1 MADAPNALVLNV
13 DDYEPGRYART
24 QVLQKAGFAVRE
36 AATGA
41 EALSLTAAEGPDIVL
56 LDINLPD
63 INGFEV
69 CRRLKTDPATARVPV
84 LHLSSTFVT
93 AGYRVIGLEGGADA
107 YLTEPVEPPVLVATV
122 NALLRMRH
130 AEEAAQTLVRRW
142 QATFDALADGVATL
156 NATGAILQ
164 CNPAFERLFA
174 KSAAEMVGSDVRDL
188 WRRTGVA
195 REELPLTRLLVS
207 HRRETA
213 DLGQDGRWFH
223 VTADPMLDERN
234 TLLGAVYVVTDITD
248 RKAADEARAGSLAR
262 EMAAR
267 REAEAANRA
276 KDEFL
281 ATLSHEL
288 RSPLN
293 AILGWCR
300 MLGGKTLDE
309 AGTERA
315 LETIERNVRLQAQLI
330 DDLLDVSRIITGKL
344 NLAVRPVDLPAI
356 IEAALE
362 SVEAAARAK
371 GIRLE
376 PTLHLAAPPVL
387 GDPGRLQQVLWNLL
401 SNAVKFTPA
410 GGRIF
415 IGLDRTDSHARIMV
429 GDTGQGIN
437 RSFLPYVFDR
447 FRQAE
452 TSAARSH
459 GGLGLGLAIVRHL
472 VELHGGTVEAHS
484 SGEGQGAT
492 FTVLLP
498 FQPPMLEPRSAES
511 HRGNVEGEFPP
522 ALEGLRVVV
531 VDDDADTRALL
542 QAMLERGGATVST
555 AGSAREALATISAA
569 EPDVLVCDIGM
580 PGEDGYELIRQV
592 RQRPREQHG
601 SIPAVALTAYARRE
615 DVGRALKAG
624 YQVHLAKPVDPQALA
639 RVVAALGRRGEDRP
653 AAQPPDAAPL

>member
-1 MADAPNALVLNV
+1 MANPPNVLVLNV

-24 QVLQKAGFAVRE
+24 QVLQNAGFAVRE

-41 EALSLTAAEGPDIVL
+41 EALSLIAAEGPDIVL

-69 CRRLKTDPATARVPV
+69 CRRLKTNPATARLPV

-130 AEEAAQTLVRRW
+130 AEEAARTLARRW
-142 QATFDALADGVATL
+142 QGTFDALADGVATL
-156 NATGAILQ
+156 SAAGMVLQ
-164 CNPAFERLFA
+164 CNPAFLSMFGKRGGEAL
-174 KSAAEMVGSDVRDL
+174 GHDVRDL
-188 WRRTGVA
+188 WIRTGVS
-195 REELPLTRLLVS
+195 RSELPFTRLLAS
-207 HRRETA
+207 RQREVA
-213 DLGQDGRWFH
+213 DLRLDDRWFH
-223 VTADPMLDERN
+223 VTADPMLDERGV
-234 TLLGAVYVVTDITD
+234 LLGAVYVVTDVSD
-248 RKAADEARAGSLAR
+248 RKSAEEERGRLLSR
-262 EMAAR
+262 ETEAR

-293 AILGWCR
+293 AMLGWCR
-300 MLGGKTLDE
+300 MLRGKTLDE

-315 LETIERNVRLQAQLI
+315 LETIERNVRLQTQLI

-344 NLAVRPVDLPAI
+344 SLAVRPVDLPAV

-362 SVEAAARAK
+362 SVESAARAK

-376 PTLHLAAPPVL
+376 PMLHPAIPPIL
-387 GDPGRLQQVLWNLL
+387 GDPGRLQQILWNLL
-401 SNAVKFTPA
+401 SNAVKFTPS
-410 GGRIF
+410 GGRVF
-415 IGLDRTDSHARIMV
+415 VRLDRTASHARITV
-429 GDTGQGIN
+429 RDTGQGIHP
-437 RSFLPYVFDR
+437 SFLPYVFDR

-472 VELHGGTVEAHS
+472 VELHGGTVEAQS
-484 SGEGQGAT
+484 EGEGSGAT

-498 FQPPMLEPRSAES
+498 FQPPMPDSRWAERHLVS
-511 HRGNVEGEFPP
+511 VQGESL
-522 ALEGLRVVV
+522 ATLEGIAVLI
-531 VDDDADTRALL
+531 VDDDGDTRALL
-542 QAMLERGGATVST
+542 RAMLERSGATVRT
-555 AGSAREALATISAA
+555 AGSARAALSAISSAK
-569 EPDVLVCDIGM
+569 PDVLICDIGM

-592 RQRPREQHG
+592 RELPGTHHG

-615 DVGRALKAG
+615 DVGRAIEAG
-624 YQVHLAKPVDPQALA
+624 YQVHLSKPVDPQALA
-639 RVVAALGRRGEDRP
+639 RVVFTLAGRGEGTTGRP
-653 AAQPPDAAPL
+653 TP

>member
-1 MADAPNALVLNV
+1 MPDSSHVLVLNV

-24 QVLQKAGFAVRE
+24 QVLKNAGFAVRE

-41 EALSLTAAEGPDIVL
+41 EALDLVATEDPAVVL
-56 LDINLPD
+56 LDVNLPD

-69 CRRLKTDPATARVPV
+69 CRRLKTDPATARLPV

-130 AEEAAQTLVRRW
+130 AEEAARRLAHRW
-142 QATFDALADGVATL
+142 QATFEALADGVATL
-156 NATGAILQ
+156 SATGSVIQ
-164 CNPAFERLFA
+164 CNPAFLRTFGKPGGEILGR
-174 KSAAEMVGSDVRDL
+174 DVRDL
-188 WRRTGVA
+188 WGHAGVR
-195 REELPLTRLLVS
+195 REELPFTRLLAS
-207 HRRETA
+207 RRREIA
-213 DLGQDGRWFH
+213 DLPQDGRWFH
-223 VTADPMLDERN
+223 VTADPMLDERGA
-234 TLLGAVYVVTDITD
+234 LLGAVYVVTDVSG
-248 RKAADEARAGSLAR
+248 RKDAEEERARLLDR
-262 EMAAR
+262 EMVAR
-267 REAEAANRA
+267 REAETANRA

-293 AILGWCR
+293 AMLGWCR
-300 MLGGKTLDE
+300 MLRGKTLDE

-344 NLAVRPVDLPAI
+344 SLAVRPVDLPAV

-371 GIRLE
+371 GIRIE
-376 PTLHLAAPPVL
+376 PTLYPGTPPIL
-387 GDPGRLQQVLWNLL
+387 GDPGRLQQILWNLL
-401 SNAVKFTPA
+401 SNAVKFTPS
-410 GGRIF
+410 GGRVVVR
-415 IGLDRTDSHARIMV
+415 LDRTAAHARIMV
-429 GDTGQGIN
+429 RDSGQGIQP
-437 RSFLPYVFDR
+437 SFLPYVFDR

-452 TSAARSH
+452 TSAARTH

-472 VELHGGTVEAHS
+472 VELHGGTVEAQS
-484 SGEGQGAT
+484 AGEGQGAT

-498 FQPPMLEPRSAES
+498 FQPPLLESRSVDW
-511 HRGNVEGEFPP
+511 RPVGVEGESLPE
-522 ALEGLRVVV
+522 LGGISVLI
-531 VDDDADTRALL
+531 VDDDGDTRELL
-542 QAMLERGGATVST
+542 RAMLERSGAIVST
-555 AGSAREALATISAA
+555 VRSAREAVSAIA
-569 EPDVLVCDIGM
+569 SRKPDVLVCDIGM

-592 RQRPREQHG
+592 RELPAAERG

-615 DVGRALKAG
+615 DVGRAIEAG

-639 RVVAALGRRGEDRP
+639 RVVFALGGKGGEPTGRP
-653 AAQPPDAAPL
+653 TP

>member
-1 MADAPNALVLNV
+1 MADSASVLVLNV

-24 QVLQKAGFAVRE
+24 QVLQNAGFAVRE

-41 EALSLTAAEGPDIVL
+41 EALNLVAAEGPDVVL

-63 INGFEV
+63 ISGFEV

-130 AEEAAQTLVRRW
+130 AEEAARTLARRW
-142 QATFDALADGVATL
+142 QGTFDALADGVATL
-156 NATGAILQ
+156 SASGTVLQ
-164 CNPAFERLFA
+164 CNPAFLRLFGQPA
-174 KSAAEMVGSDVRDL
+174 REIVGSDVRGLWVRVGVNREDL
-188 WRRTGVA
+188 
-195 REELPLTRLLVS
+195 PFTRMLGS
-207 HRRETA
+207 RRRESA
-213 DLGQDGRWFH
+213 DLRLDDRWFH
-223 VTADPMLDERN
+223 VTADPMLDGRGA
-234 TLLGAVYVVTDITD
+234 LLGAVYVVTDVSD
-248 RKAADEARAGSLAR
+248 RKDAEEERARLLHGEREARQ
-262 EMAAR
+262 
-267 REAEAANRA
+267 EAEAANRA

-293 AILGWCR
+293 AMLGWCR
-300 MLGGKTLDE
+300 MLRRRVLDE
-309 AGTERA
+309 ATTERA
-315 LETIERNVRLQAQLI
+315 LETIERNVRLQTQLI

-344 NLAVRPVDLPAI
+344 SLAVRPVELPAVI
-356 IEAALE
+356 DATLE

-376 PTLHLAAPPVL
+376 RTLHPAVPPIL

-410 GGRIF
+410 GGRVF
-415 IGLDRTDSHARIMV
+415 VRLDRSTSHARILV
-429 GDTGQGIN
+429 GDTGQGIQP
-437 RSFLPYVFDR
+437 SFLPYVFDR

-452 TSAARSH
+452 TSAARAH

-484 SGEGQGAT
+484 EGEGRGAT

-498 FQPPMLEPRSAES
+498 VQSHLPESRSPLPESMWAEGS
-511 HRGNVEGEFPP
+511 PVGMKGESLP
-522 ALEGLRVVV
+522 ALDGITVLI
-531 VDDDADTRALL
+531 VDDDGDTRALL
-542 QAMLERGGATVST
+542 RTMLEGCGATVRA
-555 AGSAREALATISAA
+555 AGSAREALSAISSAT
-569 EPDVLVCDIGM
+569 PDVLICDIGM
-580 PGEDGYELIRQV
+580 PGQDGYELIRQV
-592 RQRPREQHG
+592 RQLPGTPRG
-601 SIPAVALTAYARRE
+601 PIPAVALTAYARRE
-615 DVGRALKAG
+615 DAGRAIEAG
-624 YQVHLAKPVDPQALA
+624 YQLHLAKPVDPLALA
-639 RVVAALGRRGEDRP
+639 QVVAALSAGG
-653 AAQPPDAAPL
+653 

>member
-1 MADAPNALVLNV
+1 MADSPNVLVLNV

-24 QVLQKAGFAVRE
+24 QVLQNAGFVVRE

-41 EALSLTAAEGPDIVL
+41 EALSLIASEGPDIVL

-122 NALLRMRH
+122 NSLLRMRH
-130 AEEAAQTLVRRW
+130 AEEAARTLARRW
-142 QATFDALADGVATL
+142 QSTFDALADGVATL
-156 NATGAILQ
+156 SATGVVIQ
-164 CNPAFERLFA
+164 SNPAFHRMFNKPAGEIL
-174 KSAAEMVGSDVRDL
+174 GHDVRDL
-188 WRRTGVA
+188 WLRAGVSRRD
-195 REELPLTRLLVS
+195 LPFTRLLES
-207 HRRETA
+207 RRRESA
-213 DLGQDGRWFH
+213 DLRLDDRWFH
-223 VTADPMLDERN
+223 VTADPMLDERGA
-234 TLLGAVYVVTDITD
+234 LLGAVYVVTDVSA
-248 RKAADEARAGSLAR
+248 RKDAEEERGQLLDR
-262 EMAAR
+262 EMEAR

-293 AILGWCR
+293 AMLGWCR
-300 MLGGKTLDE
+300 MLRGKTLDE
-309 AGTERA
+309 TGTERA
-315 LETIERNVRLQAQLI
+315 LETIERNVHLQTQLI

-344 NLAVRPVDLPAI
+344 SLAVGPVDLATVT
-356 IEAALE
+356 EAALE

-376 PTLHLAAPPVL
+376 PTIHPAVPPIL
-387 GDPGRLQQVLWNLL
+387 GDSGRLQQVLWNLL
-401 SNAVKFTPA
+401 SNAVKFTPS
-410 GGRIF
+410 GGRVF
-415 IGLDRTDSHARIMV
+415 MRLDRTASHARITV
-429 GDTGQGIN
+429 RDTGQGI
-437 RSFLPYVFDR
+437 RSSFLPYVFDR

-472 VELHGGTVEAHS
+472 VELHGGAVEARS
-484 SGEGQGAT
+484 EGEGRGAT

-498 FQPPMLEPRSAES
+498 FQPPMLESRSTQRHPA
-511 HRGNVEGEFPP
+511 GVEGEPLA
-522 ALEGLRVVV
+522 ALDGITVLI
-531 VDDDADTRALL
+531 VDDDGDTRALL
-542 QAMLERGGATVST
+542 RAMLEGSGAVVST
-555 AGSAREALATISAA
+555 AASTREALSAISLAK
-569 EPDVLVCDIGM
+569 PDVLICDIGM
-580 PGEDGYELIRQV
+580 PGQDGYELIRQV
-592 RQRPREQHG
+592 RQLPEKQHG

-615 DVGRALKAG
+615 DVGRAIQAG
-624 YQVHLAKPVDPQALA
+624 YQVHLAKPVDPQGLA
-639 RVVAALGRRGEDRP
+639 RVVAALGRRGETPTGRP
-653 AAQPPDAAPL
+653 TP